1 MVSTQDSES
10 CDPSSN
16 LGGTWTIFLKMENI
30 VSYQQQEQYQYYR
43 KEKKENWFLGILMWP
58 IDSSALNSWLTCLH
72 RLLVKHFHQLQ
83 ISDHQDYYWGVPL
96 DHVQVWRPFSIIQFW
111 QVCFQLWGEQVNLP
125 ENYLL
130 IFNTCKVFRPAAFN
144 FTLINFYQE
153 NWTQFLCQISVT
165 RLLLLSS
172 SWPW

>member
-1 MVSTQDSES
+1 MAGLAHLLKGGFHGVMVSTQDSES

-30 VSYQQQEQYQYYR
+30 VSYQEKEQYQYYR

-83 ISDHQDYYWGVPL
+83 ISDHQDYCWGVPL
-96 DHVQVWRPFSIIQFW
+96 DHVQVWRPFFLIQFW

-125 ENYLL
+125 EN
-130 IFNTCKVFRPAAFN
+130 FR
-144 FTLINFYQE
+144 LK
-153 NWTQFLCQISVT
+153 LSVQ
-165 RLLLLSS
+165 RLLTSPKLTFIKKIGLSS
-172 SWPW
+172 CVKFL